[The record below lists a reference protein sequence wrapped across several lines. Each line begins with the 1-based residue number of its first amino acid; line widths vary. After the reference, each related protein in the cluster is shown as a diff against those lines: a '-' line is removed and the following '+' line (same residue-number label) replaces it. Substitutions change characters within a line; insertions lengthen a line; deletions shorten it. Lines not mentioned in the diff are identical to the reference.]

1 MQDPFNNLGAI
12 ICEHSRKYLQYCVF
26 NCGFND
32 EIVESFVTEKFR
44 ITVFPQNEE
53 RENVTE
59 HFKQLDRL
67 SIDEPVSRSNVLH
80 IRHHLMKA
88 QEIMK
93 AMET

>member
-1 MQDPFNNLGAI
+1 M
-12 ICEHSRKYLQYCVF
+12 K
-26 NCGFND
+26 
-32 EIVESFVTEKFR
+32 KKKK
-44 ITVFPQNEE
+44 
-53 RENVTE
+53 ENVTE

-80 IRHHLMKA
+80 IRHHLMKT